1 MLEMESENLQDEV
14 FVHEIPVQHK
24 LCISTP
30 QLGAKHHFCE
40 SQSRVKRKDVDLHET
55 PSAFFRFFHTFLS
68 SRGKMPSV
76 VIKPPEPQRSC

>member
-14 FVHEIPVQHK
+14 FVHEIQEKQPDLL
-24 LCISTP
+24 LCNIA
-30 QLGAKHHFCE
+30 AKHHFCE

-68 SRGKMPSV
+68 
-76 VIKPPEPQRSC
+76 